1 MEEDEII
8 SSMNDIDDDVN
19 MDGDDLDI
27 AADENTSDSVS
38 NENIPDN
45 AEGPSSSSSKGQRTP
60 RTSSRLA
67 TKPKVRDKLEAMG
80 LVKGVRE
87 WKESEKRQFLE
98 ACKMYGSKDV
108 DLIAAGVPS
117 KDYEVVKALVQREKK
132 NQNYTIETRF
142 VETEGSTVVLDDG
155 EGPRRRGRPKG
166 SGQARLDLPDASPQ
180 GEVVEVEKRR
190 KRNAP
195 IEKWID
201 SAESKLNDDLKKA
214 GGEKHHVVDYSPVV
228 PRLLDWVAEYEEQPA
243 PDQCG
248 GVDYAAIYR
257 WLGCLCQGEAPPDLN
272 SASSLRVRRLFS
284 RLAKTVAGEGLEKET
299 EYLKEFRGPHTKYQ
313 TADDWEPGSLSALNL
328 AQVTGVPGLNPLGLH
343 SELFTAK
350 EAPRPSRLLSE
361 RMLEPEDDQ

>member
-313 TADDWEPGSLSALNL
+313 VSKHNL
-328 AQVTGVPGLNPLGLH
+328 KTNCG
-343 SELFTAK
+343 
-350 EAPRPSRLLSE
+350 RPQKGQANVAWMKINLI
-361 RMLEPEDDQ
+361 LE